1 MASVAT
7 NNMSTPLADYYNA
20 TIPFVRQ
27 SIREF
32 FPSTFSNAW
41 LDGCTGPSRHA
52 RNEELLDKYFQAP
65 NNLYLTRDGK
75 ALRSVLAA
83 MTLEAFG
90 KNYRDY
96 APYLAMTE
104 VIEDTTISWDDI
116 WDQSEMRRGGP
127 TMHIAYGVPM
137 ALNASIAAYDYAFHV
152 FYKNIFGLDEVTNNK
167 ILHALT
173 WDKLHLPVGQA
184 EELYWTDHDVN
195 DVTEAQYLQETMSR
209 CAFLSFR
216 GPVKIAAIL
225 AGANDDAVQAMA
237 KYGEYLGLGYHLHG
251 DNLNLSSPELGK
263 VWAEDITTGRRT
275 LLILYT
281 LRAASPKDRQRL
293 SELIA
298 ARTHDPALKEEA
310 VGYLF
315 KYGALEHCTKRAQD
329 LGEQANACIER
340 ASLSGIHRERFSA
353 LTEFCCTSRRL

>member
-1 MASVAT
+1 MAKVAT
-7 NNMSTPLADYYNA
+7 NNMPAPLADYYSA
-20 TIPFVRQ
+20 TIPFVRDA
-27 SIREF
+27 IRKF
-32 FPSTFSNAW
+32 FPIKFSNEW
-41 LDGCTGPSRHA
+41 LDSCIGSARHP

-90 KNYRDY
+90 KDYRDY
-96 APYLAMTE
+96 ASYLAMTE

-127 TMHIAYGVPM
+127 AMHIAYGLPA
-137 ALNASIAAYDYAFHV
+137 ALNASVAAYDYAFHV

-184 EELYWTDHDVN
+184 EELYWTDHDIN

-225 AGANDDAVQAMA
+225 AGAEDDRVQAMA
-237 KYGEYLGLGYHLHG
+237 EYGEYLGLGYHLHG

-275 LLILYT
+275 LLILHT
-281 LRAASPKDRQRL
+281 LRSASPKDRQRL
-293 SELIA
+293 AEIIN
-298 ARTHDPALKEEA
+298 ARTLDPALKEEA
-310 VGYLF
+310 VSYLF
-315 KYGALEHCTKRAQD
+315 KYGALEYCTKRAQE

-340 ASLSGIHRERFSA
+340 AKLDGVHQARFNA
-353 LTEFCCTSRRL
+353 LTEFCCTGRRL